1 MKLRVPDYYQEFKC
15 LADRCKDS
23 CCIGWEID
31 IDEETLD
38 YYKSVPG
45 EFGERLKREIREGED
60 TSFAL
65 HNKRCAFLN
74 EKNLCDICI
83 ELGETSL
90 CEICLEYP
98 RFTLEYGNTREKCL
112 GMSCEEAGR
121 LMFDKEEPVAFVETI
136 MEEHFGWLEDE
147 GEDIE
152 DEYEEEE
159 MDKEHTACLKRARD
173 CTIRILQ
180 DRTHLIEE
188 RIYRCLCFVEAIQD
202 KMNQRAFL
210 EFDDVMDEYQKEYV
224 WKKEKLTEEE
234 CFGLYE
240 KRMEFYRTLEL
251 LDEEW
256 EQVCNRMDSLYTDA
270 GEYARIQNHFQANY
284 LQKDRDYENLLVY
297 FVYRYGMKAV
307 FDYNYLEKVK
317 FAVVSYLVIRD
328 MDGERF
334 WQEKSF
340 GLEERIDVSRI
351 YSKEVEHSEDNLQL
365 IKEALTFEEIFQNSE
380 LIRSL

>member
-1 MKLRVPDYYQEFKC
+1 MKLRVPDYYQDFKC
-15 LADRCKDS
+15 LAERCKDS

-38 YYKSVPG
+38 YYKSIPG
-45 EFGERLKREIREGED
+45 EFGLRLQREIREGED

-74 EKNLCDICI
+74 DKNLCDICI
-83 ELGETSL
+83 TLGETAL

-98 RFTLEYGNTREKCL
+98 RFTLEYGSTREKCL

-121 LMFDKEEPVAFVETI
+121 LIFDRDEPVTFAETI
-136 MEEHFGWLEDE
+136 MEEHFGWLDEEDE
-147 GEDIE
+147 DL
-152 DEYEEEE
+152 EEEFEEDE
-159 MDKEHTACLKRARD
+159 MDKEQAACLERARD
-173 CTIRILQ
+173 FTIEILQ
-180 DRTHLIEE
+180 DRTRSIEE
-188 RIYRCLCFVEAIQD
+188 RIYRCLCFVEVIQE
-202 KMNQRAFL
+202 KMNERDFF
-210 EFDDVMDEYQKEYV
+210 EFDDVMEVYRKEYV
-224 WKKEKLTEEE
+224 WEKEEITEEE
-234 CFGLYE
+234 RFTLYQ
-240 KRMEFYRTLEL
+240 KRMEFFQTLEL

-256 EQVCNRMDSLYTDA
+256 DQVCKQMDSLYTNA
-270 GEYARIQNHFQANY
+270 VEYARIQNHLRTNY

-297 FVYRYGMKAV
+297 FVFRYGMKAV
-307 FDYNYLEKVK
+307 FDFNYLEKVK

-334 WQEKSF
+334 GKEKRF
-340 GLEERIDVSRI
+340 GLAERIDVSRI

-380 LIRSL
+380 LIKSL